1 MIDYF
6 PQLPPLTELEQTLIK
21 SKIDVD
27 KTYKLPREVI
37 YCTRCVI
44 SNQRPRI
51 TFDAYGV
58 CSACRYWE
66 KKKSAINWL
75 DREKELQSL
84 CDKFRRNDGS
94 FDVLVPSS
102 GGKDSVYVAWELK
115 TKYGM
120 HPLTMTWAPHVYTE
134 IGIRNFQ
141 AQIHAGLDN
150 VCYTPNGLVHRRMTR
165 MSTIEIGD
173 PFQPFIYGQ
182 TYLPLR
188 VALNYGIDFIMDGE
202 NGESEYGGDVSTES
216 KTGFTPKDAEEYWLS
231 SFPLT
236 HWKER
241 GFTDKDLEIYRAP
254 DFERLQQSKIERHFF
269 SYYRDWRP
277 QSHYYYC
284 MENTNFAPNPKGR
297 SEGTFSK
304 YASLDDQIDP
314 YHHYFSLLKF
324 GIARATSDAAHEI
337 REGLMERDEAVQLVQ
352 RYDAEKPSENSNK
365 IFLDYIGLNQEQL
378 LEVFERWRNSRLWLG
393 NGENAELVE
402 QVSTIKK
409 L

>member
-6 PQLPPLTELEQTLIK
+6 PKLPPLSDFEQGLI
-21 SKIDVD
+21 SEKIEIDA
-27 KTYKLPREVI
+27 KYKLPKNI
-37 YCTRCVI
+37 TYCKKCVI

-51 TFDAYGV
+51 VFDGEGV

-66 KKKSAINWL
+66 RKKAVIDWRE
-75 DREKELQSL
+75 REKELEDL
-84 CDKFRRNDGS
+84 CNRYRRNDGS

-141 AQIHAGLDN
+141 AHIHAGLDN
-150 VCYTPNGLVHRRMTR
+150 VCYTPNGVVHRRMTR
-165 MSTIEIGD
+165 LSTIEIGD

-188 VALNYGIDFIMDGE
+188 VALNYGIDLVMDGE
-202 NGESEYGGDVSTES
+202 NGESEYGGDTTTES
-216 KTGFTPKDAEEYWLS
+216 KTGFTPKDAEEFWLS
-231 SFPLT
+231 SFPLE
-236 HWKER
+236 HWKDR
-241 GFTDKDLEIYRAP
+241 GFTDRDLQIYSAP
-254 DFERLQQSKIERHFF
+254 NFDRLQKSKVERHFF

-277 QSHYYYC
+277 QNHYYYC
-284 MENTNFAPNPKGR
+284 VENTNFAPNPNGR

-337 REGLMERDEAVQLVQ
+337 REDLLARDEAVQLVR
-352 RYDAEKPSENSNK
+352 RYDSEMPSEK
-365 IFLDYIGLNQEQL
+365 TTKVFLDYAGLTSGQL
-378 LEVFERWRNSRLWLG
+378 AEIIERWRNTRLWSGVGASSRLI
-393 NGENAELVE
+393 N
-402 QVSTIKK
+402 QVSI
-409 L
+409 

>member
-6 PQLPPLTELEQTLIK
+6 PALPPLSDSEQELINLKVDID
-21 SKIDVD
+21 SK
-27 KTYKLPREVI
+27 YKLPKKVT

-51 TFDAYGV
+51 TFDSEGV

-66 KKKSAINWL
+66 RKKTLIDWGA
-75 DREKELQSL
+75 RERELQDL
-84 CDKFRRNDGS
+84 CDRYRRTDGA

-120 HPLTMTWAPHVYTE
+120 HPLTMTWAPHMYTE

-141 AQIHAGLDN
+141 AQVHAGLDN
-150 VCYTPNGLVHRRMTR
+150 VCYTPNGIVHRKMTR
-165 MSTIEIGD
+165 LSTIDIGD

-188 VALNYGIDFIMDGE
+188 VALNYGIELVMDGE
-202 NGESEYGGDVSTES
+202 NGESEYGGDIATES
-216 KTGFTPKDAEEYWLS
+216 KTGFTPKDAEQFWLS
-231 SFPLT
+231 SFPLD
-236 HWKER
+236 HWKKR
-241 GFTDKDLEIYRAP
+241 GFSDRDLEIYRAP
-254 DFERLQQSKIERHFF
+254 DFEKLHKSNVERHFF

-277 QSHYYYC
+277 QNHYYYC
-284 MENTNFAPNPKGR
+284 MENTNFAPNPNGR

-337 REGLMERDEAVQLVQ
+337 REGLLDRDDAVQLVR
-352 RYDAEKPSENSNK
+352 RYDAERPSEK
-365 IFLDYIGLNQEQL
+365 TTQVFLEYIGLTAGQL
-378 LEVFERWRNSRLWLG
+378 EEVMERWRNTRLWTGRGVIAKL
-393 NGENAELVE
+393 NE
-402 QVSTIKK
+402 QVTI
-409 L
+409 

>member
-6 PQLPPLTELEQTLIK
+6 PKLPPLSDFEKKMIK
-21 SKIDVD
+21 EKVDIDVRYNLP
-27 KTYKLPREVI
+27 KEVTYCRK
-37 YCTRCVI
+37 CVI

-51 TFDAYGV
+51 TFDSEGV

-66 KKKSAINWL
+66 RKKTIINWRE
-75 DREKELQSL
+75 REKELGEL
-84 CDKFRRNDGS
+84 CDRYRRNDGS

-150 VCYTPNGLVHRRMTR
+150 VCYTPNGIVHRRMTR
-165 MSTIEIGD
+165 LSTIEIGD

-188 VALNYGIDFIMDGE
+188 VALNYGIDLVMDGE
-202 NGESEYGGDVSTES
+202 NGESEYGGDTTTES
-216 KTGFTPKDAEEYWLS
+216 KTGFTPKDAEEFWLS
-231 SFPLT
+231 SFPLD

-241 GFTDKDLEIYRAP
+241 GFSDRDLEIYSAP
-254 DFERLQQSKIERHFF
+254 DFEKLQSSNIERHFF

-337 REGLMERDEAVQLVQ
+337 REDLMERDEAMQLVR
-352 RYDAEKPSENSNK
+352 RYDSEQPSEK
-365 IFLDYIGLNQEQL
+365 TMKVFLEYAGLTKEE
-378 LEVFERWRNSRLWLG
+378 LEEIIERWRNTRLWLG
-393 NGENAELVE
+393 KGATSKLIN
-402 QVSTIKK
+402 QVST
-409 L
+409 

>member
-6 PQLPPLTELEQTLIK
+6 PALPPLSDSEQELINLKVDID
-21 SKIDVD
+21 SK
-27 KTYKLPREVI
+27 YKLPKKVT
-37 YCTRCVI
+37 YCSKCVI

-51 TFDAYGV
+51 TFDSEGV

-66 KKKSAINWL
+66 RKKTLIDWGA
-75 DREKELQSL
+75 RERELQDL
-84 CDKFRRNDGS
+84 CDRYRRTDGA

-120 HPLTMTWAPHVYTE
+120 HPLTMTWAPHMYTE

-150 VCYTPNGLVHRRMTR
+150 VCYTPNGIVHRRMTR
-165 MSTIEIGD
+165 LSTIDIGD

-188 VALNYGIDFIMDGE
+188 VALNYGIELVMDGE
-202 NGESEYGGDVSTES
+202 NGESEYGGDIATES
-216 KTGFTPKDAEEYWLS
+216 KTGFTPKDAEQFWLS
-231 SFPLT
+231 SFPLD
-236 HWKER
+236 HWKQR
-241 GFTDKDLEIYRAP
+241 GFSDRDLEIYRAP
-254 DFERLQQSKIERHFF
+254 DFEKLHNSNVERHFF

-277 QSHYYYC
+277 QNHYYYC
-284 MENTNFAPNPKGR
+284 MEKTNFAPNPNGR

-337 REGLMERDEAVQLVQ
+337 REGLLDRDEAVQLVR
-352 RYDAEKPSENSNK
+352 RYDAERPSEK
-365 IFLDYIGLNQEQL
+365 TTKVFLEYIGLTAGQL
-378 LEVFERWRNSRLWLG
+378 EDVMERWRNSRLWAGRGVIAKL
-393 NGENAELVE
+393 NE
-402 QVSTIKK
+402 QVTI
-409 L
+409 